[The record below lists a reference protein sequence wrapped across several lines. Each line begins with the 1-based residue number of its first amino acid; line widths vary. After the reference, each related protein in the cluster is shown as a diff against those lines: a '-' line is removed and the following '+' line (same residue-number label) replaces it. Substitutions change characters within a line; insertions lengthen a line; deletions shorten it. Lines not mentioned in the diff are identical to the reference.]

1 LMIGEVT
8 DADILWTRP
17 DDIHIAR
24 HPKIGDRMGFSSD
37 HVGGAQF
44 LMGDGSA
51 RFIAESVPQTTI
63 DALYTRDGGEKI
75 QAW

>member
-1 LMIGEVT
+1 MIGEVT
-8 DADILWTRP
+8 DADILWTKP
-17 DDIHIAR
+17 EDIDASE

-37 HVGGAQF
+37 HANGAQF

-63 DALYTRDGGEKI
+63 DALYTRDGGEKT
-75 QAW
+75 QQW